1 MSATRSADPFRAL
14 VQELELERLHLVQ
27 MIALAEEESRLL
39 AVGDTTGL
47 DAISA
52 ERLVQLHALE
62 LYAARRA
69 TYLDA
74 QGFPPG
80 AMGLAGC
87 AAAAG
92 RPGRKLFAAWK
103 RVAEAT
109 AELSDLNAQNSALA
123 LRLLAK
129 VCDRVPAVTDTD

>member
-14 VQELELERLHLVQ
+14 VQELELERLHLTQ
-27 MIALAEEESRLL
+27 MIALAEAESRHL
-39 AVGDTTGL
+39 AAGDTTGL
-47 DAISA
+47 DAISS
-52 ERLVQLHALE
+52 ERLVQLRTLE
-62 LYAARRA
+62 LYAARRTA
-69 TYLDA
+69 YLDA

-92 RPGRKLFAAWK
+92 QRGRKLFAAWK

-109 AELSDLNAQNSALA
+109 AELGDLNAQNSALA
-123 LRLLAK
+123 LRLLAQ
-129 VCDRVPAVTDTD
+129 VCDRVEPVADTD